1 MKKILYLILIFVL
14 VLVLTEFNNEL
25 MLILYSKSDSA
36 SYLTEIV
43 QPKTYVSILLVIL
56 NIVIIWKY
64 QNIKV
69 VLILFLFSIITILL
83 LNRIVAV
90 RIYPTC
96 EITTGWF
103 LFRTQ
108 MIDISNNELNETSY
122 NKLPF
127 WRIRIKN
134 KDIDVIIFAGPFQ
147 EDETLDLLKNNHINE
162 IPADAQLYHV
172 PY

>member
-1 MKKILYLILIFVL
+1 MKKILYLILIFL
-14 VLVLTEFNNEL
+14 LILVLTEFNNEL
-25 MLILYSKSDSA
+25 MQILYSKPDSA

-43 QPKTYVSILLVIL
+43 QPKIFISVLLIVL

-64 QNIKV
+64 QNIKM
-69 VLILFLFSIITILL
+69 VLTIFIFSLITILL

-90 RIYPTC
+90 RISPTC

-108 MIDISNNELNETSY
+108 MIDISNNDNCENELSETSY

-134 KDIDVIIFAGPFQ
+134 KNIDEIIFAGPFQ
-147 EDETLDLLKNNHINE
+147 EDKVIELLKNNFINE
-162 IPADAQLYHV
+162 IPA
-172 PY
+172 P